1 MADEEANDEHK
12 SDDKDCHNDCE
23 WLGAAR
29 AAARPLR
36 RRQQPDALV
45 LLHGKVL
52 SSAFTLF
59 SATRQNQVFVKGL
72 EQRVQQPQQPRRR
85 QQSLALVLLHHW
97 NVGQDCST
105 LQPNSQAIAICHP
118 MTACSRWC
126 YNRQTYVPAVSTAQ
140 RGTSA
145 QYCIMT
151 PKAAQAVRKGHLR
164 IAVGR
169 RRRLRR
175 GVALCW
181 ALPKALRSA
190 EGIWRPVSH
199 HPDVRSFHEGF
210 I

>member
-12 SDDKDCHNDCE
+12 SDDKGCHNDCE

-52 SSAFTLF
+52 TSARSHPIQCHLTESSV
-59 SATRQNQVFVKGL
+59 REGL
-72 EQRVQQPQQPRRR
+72 GAARAAARPPRRR
-85 QQSLALVLLHHW
+85 QQSPALVLLHHW
-97 NVGQDCST
+97 SLGQDCST
-105 LQPNSQAIAICHP
+105 PQPNSQAIAICHP
-118 MTACSRWC
+118 TTGWCRWC
-126 YNRQTYVPAVSTAQ
+126 YNRQTCVPAESTAQ

-145 QYCIMT
+145 QHCTMT
-151 PKAAQAVRKGHLR
+151 PKPAQAVRRGHLR

-181 ALPKALRSA
+181 ALPKAAGSA

-199 HPDVRSFHEGF
+199 HPDVRSFP
-210 I
+210 